1 MQLAHRWADRN
12 LTRLEL
18 VLALIILLL
27 VLGVFMRS
35 VLVVFARAEQ
45 RMVEST
51 IINLGTSLNY
61 HASMAALRGDYEELP
76 KLERRSPIG
85 LVQSWQDS
93 FMDIEEQLNFVSE
106 TAAYPIFNQAANY
119 LGEFVE
125 VDLDLLGEG
134 DWYFDLR
141 SRTLNY
147 RVVNRAFFEQELP
160 GDGVLRFR
168 IRIKYSDEN
177 NNGAYEGGLDN
188 FRSVSIEA
196 VH

>member
-85 LVQSWQDS
+85 LV
-93 FMDIEEQLNFVSE
+93 
-106 TAAYPIFNQAANY
+106 
-119 LGEFVE
+119 
-125 VDLDLLGEG
+125 
-134 DWYFDLR
+134 
-141 SRTLNY
+141 
-147 RVVNRAFFEQELP
+147 
-160 GDGVLRFR
+160 
-168 IRIKYSDEN
+168 
-177 NNGAYEGGLDN
+177 
-188 FRSVSIEA
+188 
-196 VH
+196 